1 MMAEADIKSNASEA
15 NDLSSLSDGHSAHL
29 PRQDDKEICK
39 GRRAR
44 AKGAL
49 TRFMNRV
56 DILLANPENLT
67 AIKQK
72 LLLYQKVKNYFEI
85 AHFAYFSLL
94 ENEDDKDEAET
105 YRKSVVHTVNIFLEK
120 N

>member
-15 NDLSSLSDGHSAHL
+15 SDLSSLSDGHSAHL

-49 TRFMNRV
+49 TRFMNSV

-72 LLLYQKVKNYFEI
+72 LLSYQKVNKSTLDNSPPPLLNFK
-85 AHFAYFSLL
+85 SLL
-94 ENEDDKDEAET
+94 
-105 YRKSVVHTVNIFLEK
+105 RPQGQIIVVKCELSE
-120 N
+120 